1 MIYEYF
7 KSSYFNFPVI
17 GLLVSLCV
25 YEINGGAEFLT
36 NSQFAKLNFVIYFTE
51 WKKLDSLLLWN
62 YYLSLIATVV
72 SGMRSIWIPKTSD
85 EFLVG
90 FSGVRVDQWLVFC

>member
-1 MIYEYF
+1 MISDH
-7 KSSYFNFPVI
+7 KPNADDIV
-17 GLLVSLCV
+17 LCV

-51 WKKLDSLLLWN
+51 WKRLDSLLLWN

-72 SGMRSIWIPKTSD
+72 SGMRSIVISGAPKR
-85 EFLVG
+85 
-90 FSGVRVDQWLVFC
+90 FSVPSQLFVLLLS